1 MTMTDPIAD
10 LLTRIRNSAKAQH
23 KYVDIPASNIKRKI
37 VKIMLDQGF
46 ISKYVNIR
54 DDKQGIIRV
63 YLKYDE
69 YGKNL
74 ITGMQ
79 RVSRPGLRSYSDSK
93 GIPRIKNNFGMAIL
107 STSKGVLTNKKAKE
121 LNVGGEVLCYI
132 W

>member
-10 LLTRIRNSAKAQH
+10 LLTRIRNSAKSQH

-37 VKIMLDQGF
+37 VKIMLDQGYVE
-46 ISKYVNIR
+46 KYVNIR
-54 DDKQGIIRV
+54 DNKQGILRV

-69 YGKNL
+69 YGKSL
-74 ITGMQ
+74 ITGLQ
-79 RVSRPGLRSYSDSK
+79 RVSKPGLRMYSNATE
-93 GIPRIKNNFGMAIL
+93 IPRIKNNFGMAIL

-121 LNVGGEVLCYI
+121 MNVGGEVLCYI